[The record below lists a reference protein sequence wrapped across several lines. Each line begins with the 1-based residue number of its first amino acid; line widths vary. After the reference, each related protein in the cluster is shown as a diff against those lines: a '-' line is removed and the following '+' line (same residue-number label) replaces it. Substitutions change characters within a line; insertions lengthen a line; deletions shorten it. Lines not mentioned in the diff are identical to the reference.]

1 MRIMLKNTYNMIKKS
16 KVKDNILI
24 YLYSL
29 AYIVMFDCV
38 VLIFI
43 IVLPD
48 SARNELLNFNNL
60 LGFTLSR
67 LIWSLIFVLESNY
80 KWFYGVLIYLLFL
93 FFAYDSSYFVYSDFF
108 YVSSGTLNLS
118 PLLIR
123 ESSVMNV
130 YVVLMISFS
139 ELTIYSFYFKN
150 FILRKISSSSTSP
163 ASPSL

>member
-1 MRIMLKNTYNMIKKS
+1 MIKKS